1 MYLKGLELN
10 GFKSFSNKV
19 CLDFTKGITAIVG
32 PNGSGKSNIL
42 DAILWVLGEQSYKS
56 IRAKDSTDV
65 IFSGGKNK
73 KARSSATVSLII
85 SNEDRFLDLD
95 SDNIVISR
103 TINRNGENEYS
114 LNGKKTRLKDINAL
128 LMDTGIGKQAYSV
141 IGQGKVE
148 RIIASS
154 PAEIRAV
161 IDEAAGIKKA
171 KTEKELSNKKLE
183 SVQNEIEKIELV
195 EEELKRHLDRLE
207 QESKKARTYMA
218 YTKKINVLKY
228 MLFCYVKNS
237 VQTRLDNLNENK
249 KNLEKELE
257 TLNNDL
263 DNLLMELKNINESK
277 NKIEQDIKEL
287 TLDNEN
293 QTQRVKQLQ
302 QLEFE
307 YITKKANFNAQ
318 ISSKQERVKELEDK
332 KTQLSKTL
340 EQYDAELKSKK
351 EEIDGLNLQREKLDR
366 VINLNIEMKKDYNE
380 KIKLCEENY
389 KKYDVD
395 KLRLKFENEDLEK
408 RIEKSKIKLEQVTKE
423 KEESIK
429 KLDSIG
435 SEFSEKENLL
445 QKEQEFEIL
454 KNTIEDLKKQKH
466 NLQVHYDEISSKYT
480 SLYSIIENQKNM
492 SAGIQFVCK
501 NSKNDKK
508 VLGPLVNM
516 LDIPKKYQ
524 MALST
529 IGAYSFNDIIVEDS
543 QTANKYISL
552 LKESKIGTVSFI
564 PIDNIKV
571 KAINTKKYDGSIDY
585 ARNLVKNISGNKN
598 VDKVIEYVFSNSL
611 VVEKL
616 ENGVKLSKFVNDRI
630 VTLDGDI
637 ISATGRMTGGY
648 NTRKIDNSLLKNTQ
662 LKELETEKEQSFKNL
677 ENINSKIAENQEVL
691 EKLRVILDDL
701 KSNYETYKYEK
712 LKIQREQDTYTF
724 EIEENEEFI
733 KTKTTEIAENVKLI
747 KAIEKNIVDNE
758 KHLKELISKLNGI
771 EENEEYEKQLKEID
785 IELAILNEKQLSKYA
800 RYEEINEEYVLV
812 NDEYNTISIFL
823 DKKDEL
829 YNDIENEIN
838 KIKNE
843 IEKIESNDI
852 KLKENIKNLNDQ
864 HKKLSDEHISSLSNK
879 SDLEINIMSIENN
892 LNNICENIRRDEE
905 KLSSNNEK
913 LSELEDEKESIISN
927 YEYQEILDETQ
938 AKSVE
943 KNINLNEKSRANI
956 GSVNLESIEEFE
968 QEQSKYEKL
977 TNDKFDLLRSRES
990 ILDLINEINNDIMT
1004 KFSDAITNITSNFEY
1019 MCKELLQNAKGTIKL
1034 LDKDDLLETG
1044 VELSIKYKNKPEQT
1058 LTLLSGG
1065 EKSMLALSFIMAIF
1079 MYKPSPFT
1087 FFDEVEA
1094 ALDEANTKKII
1105 KVLKEFIN
1113 KSQFILITHNKE
1125 TMKGSNRLYGVTMN
1139 KEIGESMIVNV
1150 DI

>member
-19 CLDFTKGITAIVG
+19 SMDFTRGITAIVG

-65 IFSGGKNK
+65 IFSGGKNRK
-73 KARSSATVSLII
+73 PRSSASVSLII

-114 LNGKKTRLKDINAL
+114 LNGKKTRLKDINSL

-171 KTEKELSNKKLE
+171 KAEKELSNKKLE

-228 MLFCYVKNS
+228 MLFCYVKNT
-237 VQTRLDNLNENK
+237 VQTRLENLKENKENFEKELTSLNKDLSELLITIEQINENK
-249 KNLEKELE
+249 EKI
-257 TLNNDL
+257 D
-263 DNLLMELKNINESK
+263 K
-277 NKIEQDIKEL
+277 DIKEL
-287 TLDNEN
+287 TIDNEN
-293 QTQRVKQLQ
+293 QAQRVKQLQ
-302 QLEFE
+302 QLEFD

-318 ISSKQERVKELEDK
+318 IISKQERIKELESK
-332 KTQLSKTL
+332 KTQISKTL
-340 EQYDAELKSKK
+340 KEYKLELDTKK
-351 EEIDGLNLQREKLDR
+351 EQIDSLNLQREQLDKI
-366 VINLNIEMKKDYNE
+366 INLNIEMKKDYSE
-380 KIKLCEENY
+380 KIKFCEENY

-423 KEESIK
+423 KEESIQK
-429 KLDSIG
+429 LNSIGLEFSDKEKLD
-435 SEFSEKENLL
+435 EKE
-445 QKEQEFEIL
+445 KEFETL
-454 KNTIEDLKKQKH
+454 KNTLEDLKKQKH
-466 NLQVHYDEISSKYT
+466 SLQFHFDEVSSKYT
-480 SLYSIIENQKNM
+480 SLHNIIENQKNM
-492 SAGIQFVCK
+492 SASIQFVSQK
-501 NSKNDKK
+501 SKDDKK
-508 VLGPLVNM
+508 VFGPLINM
-516 LDIPKKYQ
+516 LDIPKEYQ
-524 MALST
+524 MAIST
-529 IGAYSFNDIIVEDS
+529 LFSYSFNDIVVEDS
-543 QTANKYISL
+543 KTANKYISL
-552 LKESKIGTVSFI
+552 LKESKVGTATFI
-564 PIDNIKV
+564 PVDSIKV
-571 KAINTKKYDGSIDY
+571 KPINTKKYDYSIDY
-585 ARNLVKNISGNKN
+585 ARNLVKNISNNKSI
-598 VDKVIEYVFSNSL
+598 DKVIDYVFSNAL
-611 VVEKL
+611 VVDKM
-616 ENGVKLSKFVNDRI
+616 ENGIKLSKFVNDRI

-662 LKELETEKEQSFKNL
+662 LKELKKEKEKSFKNL
-677 ENINSKIAENQEVL
+677 EYINSKIAENQKFL
-691 EKLRVILDDL
+691 ENLRVILDDL

-724 EIEENEEFI
+724 EIEENNEFI
-733 KTKTTEIAENVKLI
+733 KVKTKEISENNNLI

-758 KHLKELISKLNGI
+758 KNLKELINNLNSI
-771 EENEEYEKQLKEID
+771 EENDEYEKQLKEID
-785 IELAILNEKQLSKYA
+785 IELAILNEKQTSKYS
-800 RYEEINEEYVLV
+800 RYEEINSEYTLIS
-812 NDEYNTISIFL
+812 DEYNAISIFL

-829 YNDIENEIN
+829 YSN
-838 KIKNE
+838 
-843 IEKIESNDI
+843 IEKEISSIKDEMEIIESNDI
-852 KLKENIKNLNDQ
+852 KLKENIKNLNIE
-864 HKKLSDEHISSLSNK
+864 HKKLSEEHINLLSKK

-892 LNNICENIRRDEE
+892 LSNTCENIRRDEDR
-905 KLSSNNEK
+905 LSSNNEK
-913 LSELEDEKESIISN
+913 LLELEDERESIISN
-927 YEYQEILDETQ
+927 YEYQEITDDTH

-943 KNINLNEKSRANI
+943 KNITLNEKSRANI

-968 QEQSKYEKL
+968 AEQRKYEKL

-990 ILDLINEINNDIMT
+990 ILELISEINNDIIT
-1004 KFSDAITNITSNFEY
+1004 KFNDAITNITSNFEY
-1019 MCKELLQNAKGTIKL
+1019 MCKELLQNAKGTMKL

-1065 EKSMLALSFIMAIF
+1065 EKSMLALSFILAIF